1 LQREWEAEK
10 GGIVAESPTK
20 SGDRSAL
27 HKPCGLKAMS
37 SDLNLYHLQP
47 DPNMSNQP
55 QKKKSRFLLPSSIWK
70 SLRSRSPS
78 PSNAA
83 QSASVSPAG
92 APSDALTSSPPYP
105 TGHNTGIQSVTPP
118 VPAAQAGSSTP
129 DHPSSYPGRSPQSLC
144 VSALTLA

>member
-1 LQREWEAEK
+1 MQREWELRRVGLWLNRQQKAET
-10 GGIVAESPTK
+10 GPRCTSHA
-20 SGDRSAL
+20 D
-27 HKPCGLKAMS
+27 S

-55 QKKKSRFLLPSSIWK
+55 QKKKIHFLSPSSIWRF
-70 SLRSRSPS
+70 LRRRLAS

-83 QSASVSPAG
+83 QSASVSPSG
-92 APSDALTSSPPYP
+92 APSALTSSPPYP